1 MITTGDVIQSH
12 FQGTN
17 RKNNLYQWYNSDRK
31 SMKNNASLAYS
42 LLLIIGDFMALLAA
56 FSAAYVWRVKFDP
69 RPLIEQIAALDYFYA
84 VAAVLPLWI
93 VVHAFIGLYSQEVFE
108 KRFAELGRLLVGSFM
123 GILVLI
129 GYDFVTHAELF
140 PARLVPV
147 YGFGLGFSF
156 LVLFRTLVKIVRRV
170 LFRYGIGI
178 SNVIIVGDTEAS
190 ADMAGAVKNTRNTG
204 QKILCIVGRD
214 VNGFKCY
221 KSFNEATS
229 RLRRPIHAIIQTELY
244 SNQDRNNEIL
254 RYAHEHHA
262 SYRFVPGNTDLF
274 VGNITVDLYAGLPVV
289 AVHQTALIG
298 WGRIVKRLFDFL
310 TTCVLLVV
318 LSPLILLVAVA
329 IKVSD
334 LRDPVFFRQ
343 TRLTRFNREFQVF
356 KFRSIK
362 HGYNCSPEEG
372 FTRMNRPDLLK
383 KFRDNGD
390 FLPDDPRVS
399 RIGRIIRATS
409 IDELPQLFNVIQGD
423 ISLVGP
429 RALVPQELNVY
440 EKRHAILSVKSGMTG
455 LAQISG
461 RKDIDFDERRR
472 LDIYYVQNWS
482 FWNDLT
488 ILMKTMRKIITNNSN

>member
-1 MITTGDVIQSH
+1 
-12 FQGTN
+12 
-17 RKNNLYQWYNSDRK
+17 
-31 SMKNNASLAYS
+31 MKNNASLAYS
-42 LLLIIGDFMALLAA
+42 LLLIIGDFLALLAA
-56 FSAAYVWRVKFDP
+56 FTAAYVWRVKYDP

-84 VAAVLPLWI
+84 VATVLPLWI

-129 GYDFVTHAELF
+129 GYDFITQAELF

-147 YGFGLGFSF
+147 YGLGLGFSF
-156 LVLFRTLVKIVRRV
+156 LILFRTLVKIVRQV

-178 SNVIIVGDTEAS
+178 SNVVIVGDTEAS

-204 QKILCIVGRD
+204 QKVLCVVGRE
-214 VNGFKCY
+214 VTGFKYY
-221 KSFNEATS
+221 KTFAEATS

-298 WGRIVKRLFDFL
+298 WGRIVKRLFDL
-310 TTCVLLVV
+310 AVSALLLIV
-318 LSPLILLVAVA
+318 LSPVFLLLALA
-329 IKVSD
+329 QKIM
-334 LRDPVFFRQ
+334 DPKSPIFFTQ
-343 TRLTRFNREFQVF
+343 TRLTRYNREYPCY
-356 KFRSIK
+356 KFRTLIPK
-362 HGYNCSPEEG
+362 YNGMLPEEG
-372 FTRMNRPDLLK
+372 FAAMGKPELAK
-383 KFRDNGD
+383 EFRSNGD
-390 FLPDDPRVS
+390 FLIRDPRIS
-399 RIGRIIRATS
+399 WLGRFMRKFS
-409 IDELPQLFNVIQGD
+409 LDELPQLFNVLKGD

-429 RALVPQELNVY
+429 RTLVPRELNAY
-440 EKRHAILSVKSGMTG
+440 EKKHAILSVKAGITG
-455 LAQISG
+455 LAQVSG

-488 ILMKTMRKIITNNSN
+488 ILLKTLRKIVTNNSN